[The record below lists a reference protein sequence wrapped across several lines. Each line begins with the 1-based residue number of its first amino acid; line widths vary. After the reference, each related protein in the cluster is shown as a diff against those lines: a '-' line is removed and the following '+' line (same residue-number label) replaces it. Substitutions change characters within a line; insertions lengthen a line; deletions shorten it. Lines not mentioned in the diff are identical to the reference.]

1 MEEKEIKQ
9 TEIAE
14 QVKEE
19 DSEKKKNR
27 AILLIIGIA
36 TVLIALIG
44 ATFAYFTAQI
54 NNVNGDQSVMVT
66 TATVEGVIYTSTD
79 PIVLNHAMPGDKD
92 TGSFTIENPN
102 TTAKAIYT
110 VKFVPDFDNF
120 VVDPTDPTDIKDDMY
135 GQLIL
140 TVEGPGILG
149 QFRHDFTNGA
159 EAAEQTVAEDV
170 EIEANKMGSEAN
182 VYTATIEFVEID
194 KNQNA
199 NKSTEERSV
208 SFFGH
213 FEVTQKVTA
222 QTSGTP

>member
-79 PIVLNHAMPGDKD
+79 PIVLNHAMPDSSD

-110 VKFVPDFDNF
+110 ITFVPDFDNF
-120 VVDPTDPTDIKDDMY
+120 VTDPTDATDTAEDMV

-140 TVEGPGILG
+140 TVEGPGIVG
-149 QFRHDFTNGA
+149 QFRHDYTDGA
-159 EAAEQTVAEDV
+159 NATPQVVAEDV
-170 EIEANKMGSEAN
+170 EIPANSMGNAAH

-199 NKSTEERSV
+199 NKSNDERSV

>member
-14 QVKEE
+14 EVKEE
-19 DSEKKKNR
+19 ENEKKKNR

-92 TGSFTIENPN
+92 TGTFTIENPN
-102 TTAKAIYT
+102 TTAKAIYNIT
-110 VKFVPDFDNF
+110 FVPDFDNF
-120 VVDPTDPTDIKDDMY
+120 VVDPTDPTDTDQDMY

-149 QFRHDFTNGA
+149 QFRHDYTNGA
-159 EAAEQTVAEDV
+159 QATEQPVALDV
-170 EIEANKMGSEAN
+170 EIPANSMGDAAH

-199 NKSTEERSV
+199 NKSNDERSV

-213 FEVTQKVTA
+213 FEVTQKVTS

>member
-1 MEEKEIKQ
+1 
-9 TEIAE
+9 
-14 QVKEE
+14 
-19 DSEKKKNR
+19 
-27 AILLIIGIA
+27 
-36 TVLIALIG
+36 
-44 ATFAYFTAQI
+44 
-54 NNVNGDQSVMVT
+54 MVT

-79 PIVLNHAMPGDKD
+79 PIVLNHAMPGDSD
-92 TGSFTIENPN
+92 TGTFTIENPN

-110 VKFVPDFDNF
+110 ITFVPDFDNF
-120 VVDPTDPTDIKDDMY
+120 VTDPTDATDTAQDMV

-140 TVEGPGILG
+140 TVEGPGIVG
-149 QFRHDFTNGA
+149 QFRHDYTDGA
-159 EAAEQTVAEDV
+159 NATPQVVAEDV
-170 EIEANKMGSEAN
+170 EIEANKMGNEAN

-199 NKSTEERSV
+199 NKSNDERSV

>member
-1 MEEKEIKQ
+1 MEEKEVKQ
-9 TEIAE
+9 TNE
-14 QVKEE
+14 VSEE
-19 DSEKKKNR
+19 EKDKKKNR

-44 ATFAYFTAQI
+44 ATFAFFTAQI

-79 PIVLNHAMPGDKD
+79 PIVLNHAMPGDSD
-92 TGSFTIENPN
+92 EGTFTIENPN
-102 TTAKAIYT
+102 TTASAKYT
-110 VKFVPDFDNF
+110 ITFVPDFDNF
-120 VVDPTDPTDIKDDMY
+120 VLTPTEPGDTKEDMA

-140 TVEGPGILG
+140 TVTGPGIVG
-149 QFRHDFTNGA
+149 QFRHDFTDGENA
-159 EAAEQTVAEDV
+159 TPQPVAEDI
-170 EIEANKMGSEAN
+170 EIPANAMGSAGHT
-182 VYTATIEFVEID
+182 YTANIEFVEID

-213 FEVTQKVTA
+213 FEVTQKVTS
-222 QTSGTP
+222 QTSSNP

>member
-1 MEEKEIKQ
+1 MEEKDIKQ
-9 TEIAE
+9 TEQAQE
-14 QVKEE
+14 VKEE
-19 DSEKKKNR
+19 ESEKKKNR

-44 ATFAYFTAQI
+44 ATFAFFTAQI

-79 PIVLNHAMPGDKD
+79 PIVLNHAMPGDSD
-92 TGSFTIENPN
+92 EGTFTIENPN

-110 VKFVPDFDNF
+110 ITFVPDFDNF
-120 VVDPTDPTDIKDDMY
+120 VTTPTDPTDREEDMV

-140 TVEGPGILG
+140 TVEGPGIVG
-149 QFRHDFTNGA
+149 QFRHDFTDGA
-159 EAAEQTVAEDV
+159 NATPQPVAVDI
-170 EIEANKMGSEAN
+170 EIPANAMGNAGHT
-182 VYTATIEFVEID
+182 YTANIEFVEID

-199 NKSTEERSV
+199 NKSTDDRSV

-213 FEVTQKVTA
+213 FEVTQKVTS
-222 QTSGTP
+222 QTSSNP